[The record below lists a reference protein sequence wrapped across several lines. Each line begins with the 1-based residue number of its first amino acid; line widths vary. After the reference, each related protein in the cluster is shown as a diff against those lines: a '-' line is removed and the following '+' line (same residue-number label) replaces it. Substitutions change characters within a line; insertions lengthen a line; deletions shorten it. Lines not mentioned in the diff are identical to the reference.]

1 MCWNMLWL
9 FLRALCKL
17 TTTINLKN
25 AIPMELGLEDN
36 NKGAL
41 ECDKVLD
48 DMLRDVDICIIINLG
63 SLLCHT

>member
-1 MCWNMLWL
+1 
-9 FLRALCKL
+9 
-17 TTTINLKN
+17 
-25 AIPMELGLEDN
+25 MELGLEDN